1 MIKVKVFI
9 SYNNNIFNNN
19 IFFNYFFYDFFSERK
34 TNSM

>member
-1 MIKVKVFI
+1 MNKVFI